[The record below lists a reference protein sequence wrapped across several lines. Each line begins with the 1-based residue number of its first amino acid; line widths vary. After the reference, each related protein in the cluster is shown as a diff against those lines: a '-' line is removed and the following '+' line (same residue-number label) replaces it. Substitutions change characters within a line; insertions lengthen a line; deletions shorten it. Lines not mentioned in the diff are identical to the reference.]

1 MQKYTFLYL
10 IIKNLIKF
18 EILNLSKD
26 KKILQPNIFVK
37 NLVQSIRLLK
47 WIKRQ
52 PASLLYIDS
61 ENLEFNEIFKL
72 VISPSSYFDYQFILN
87 YNLKKKEKKK
97 FFLNKKKLLY
107 CSSIFYFIKFSNK
120 YKKNLINSFSN
131 TLSTGPSLL
140 NSFSLSANSI
150 ENYHFYNLI
159 NTIFKTIFIVITFKS
174 FISNKKVIKNKR
186 IKKNLFF
193 II

>member
-120 YKKNLINSFSN
+120 YKKNLISSFSN

>member
-87 YNLKKKEKKK
+87 YNLKKK
-97 FFLNKKKLLY
+97 
-107 CSSIFYFIKFSNK
+107 
-120 YKKNLINSFSN
+120 
-131 TLSTGPSLL
+131 
-140 NSFSLSANSI
+140 
-150 ENYHFYNLI
+150 
-159 NTIFKTIFIVITFKS
+159 
-174 FISNKKVIKNKR
+174 
-186 IKKNLFF
+186 
-193 II
+193 